1 MKLKAFFAT
10 FRMLSLGTI
19 WKIVDARFRNDIKI
33 KLEWISAIKNNAEI
47 IFISKNQSHYF
58 NS

>member
-1 MKLKAFFAT
+1 MKLKAFFET
-10 FRMLSLGTI
+10 FRMLSLGKI